1 LPIDKSDRFQKYD
14 EKVSEF
20 LNRDNRMRYTL
31 LKPGTR
37 YWGNK
42 FGRTSWQW
50 DEVDLKTSKL
60 YDPASGTCY
69 GNQKW
74 SAERVVPDTQ
84 EGYDFPLIRYAEV
97 LLNYAE
103 AVYERDDKIENEDLN
118 ISLNQVR
125 QRVNASMPAL
135 TKEFAQTHGLDMR
148 TEIRRERTVELFN
161 EGFRIDDLKRW
172 KTAENEMPQAMLGI
186 KWKGTQ
192 YESWNTPFSL
202 NDDGCIVVE
211 TGRQWADKNYL
222 YPLPS
227 DQLQLNPNLGQNPG
241 WK

>member
-1 LPIDKSDRFQKYD
+1 
-14 EKVSEF
+14 
-20 LNRDNRMRYTL
+20 MRYTL

-103 AVYERDDKIENEDLN
+103 AVYERDDKIENED
-118 ISLNQVR
+118 
-125 QRVNASMPAL
+125 
-135 TKEFAQTHGLDMR
+135 
-148 TEIRRERTVELFN
+148 
-161 EGFRIDDLKRW
+161 
-172 KTAENEMPQAMLGI
+172 
-186 KWKGTQ
+186 
-192 YESWNTPFSL
+192 
-202 NDDGCIVVE
+202 
-211 TGRQWADKNYL
+211 
-222 YPLPS
+222 
-227 DQLQLNPNLGQNPG
+227 
-241 WK
+241 